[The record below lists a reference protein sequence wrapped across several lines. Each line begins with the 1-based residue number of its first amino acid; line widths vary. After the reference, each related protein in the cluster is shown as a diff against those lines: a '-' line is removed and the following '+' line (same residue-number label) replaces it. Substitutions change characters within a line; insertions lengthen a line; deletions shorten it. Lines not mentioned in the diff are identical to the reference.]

1 MRFHHALTSLALAST
16 LALAGQA
23 HAAADQGIDFDPATA
38 SVSIAST
45 SVSNPTILRTVT
57 ATCPQSGFLYAM
69 ASSQFNPRPGAVNGA
84 QFIYSLSKNS
94 TAFDNSAR
102 YDFAIRAITDLAFVP
117 ASTLMRVDSLT
128 AGQSVTYRL
137 VAVKGVDIAAL
148 LAVQPKLVVTF
159 FQTKI

>member
-1 MRFHHALTSLALAST
+1 
-16 LALAGQA
+16 
-23 HAAADQGIDFDPATA
+23 
-38 SVSIAST
+38 
-45 SVSNPTILRTVT
+45 
-57 ATCPQSGFLYAM
+57 M

-117 ASTLMRVDSLT
+117 ASTLMRVDSCT
-128 AGQSVTYRL
+128 AGQSVTYRF
-137 VAVKGVDIAAL
+137 VAVKGVDMAAL